1 MDNLNLN
8 GLCDPYSSILI
19 LLQRTFGNFRNNSNL
34 IPDDIDGL
42 PSAQDIESSLLFFTD
57 PTICLYEAE
66 YDQGMG
72 WRCLRPTWFIF
83 YPYVLVWIITVGI
96 ANFMRKATCDE
107 SCCWVRKE
115 YSSRIF
121 FRVYS
126 NRIETNVPFKRW
138 PWGLCGCGS
147 WNTDNIKVHPFDRG
161 AFGFRSSNGKTF
173 ASMCCL
179 CPLYGGVVL
188 RQRCPCNGSLW
199 PRMFSDCGGWW
210 CDEWLCDMSF
220 CTYKYVGLADAAEG
234 KVTKPRFMFMK
245 C

>member
-1 MDNLNLN
+1 M
-8 GLCDPYSSILI
+8 
-19 LLQRTFGNFRNNSNL
+19 

-42 PSAQDIESSLLFFTD
+42 PSAEDTEASSLFFTD

-72 WRCLRPTWFIF
+72 WRCFRPTWFIF
-83 YPYVLVWIITVGI
+83 YQYVLVWIVAVGLV
-96 ANFMRKATCDE
+96 NFLKKATCDE
-107 SCCWVRKE
+107 VCCWVRKE
-115 YSSRIF
+115 YSSRVF

-138 PWGLCGCGS
+138 PWGLWGCGS
-147 WNTDNIKVHPFDRG
+147 WNTDNIKGELITYIICYFLTHNIKVHPFDRG

-179 CPLYGGVVL
+179 CPVYGGVVL

-220 CTYKYVGLADAAEG
+220 CTYKYVGLADADEG
-234 KVTKPRFMFMK
+234 KISPMLDLFIKYLKKT
-245 C
+245 